1 MVQFTN
7 SSWTALWQE
16 AVAPDEPHKF
26 ARRLSWDGLSEEE
39 FETWLKSDCTDP
51 KEGSSAWAKRLA
63 LVSELLKEAWDLP
76 LVPVSSDEDQLPF
89 LDLWQPLHAPA
100 IGWLKEQIG
109 STALDGR
116 IAPAAWTQLVD
127 GLIQRLCS
135 IGEQVLWSCFSS
147 ERTPGTM
154 LLAHLG
160 AAGDGSGP
168 PVREHYEAFVQRHR
182 RDGLQSLLLEFP
194 ELGRFVGTVIEL
206 WLQASADML
215 ERVGSDRLALESK
228 FGIPAHLCLDGIQQ
242 GLSDPHR
249 GGRAVAILSFGLAGE
264 EDSKWKVVYKPKDM
278 RADAAYQAVLLDLNQ
293 RSYVIQL

>member
-51 KEGSSAWAKRLA
+51 KEGSSAWATRLA

-100 IGWLKEQIG
+100 IGWLQEQIG

-116 IAPAAWTQLVD
+116 IALAAWTQLVD
-127 GLIQRLCS
+127 GLMRRLCF

-160 AAGDGSGP
+160 AAGDGSGSGAGRGDQP
-168 PVREHYEAFVQRHR
+168 LAGDCSGAADTSRLR
-182 RDGLQSLLLEFP
+182 RDAAVHRKAQRG
-194 ELGRFVGTVIEL
+194 
-206 WLQASADML
+206 
-215 ERVGSDRLALESK
+215 
-228 FGIPAHLCLDGIQQ
+228 PAAPDVVRQPRCGV
-242 GLSDPHR
+242 R
-249 GGRAVAILSFGLAGE
+249 RAAACAAGRAAG
-264 EDSKWKVVYKPKDM
+264 VPRVPLYGT
-278 RADAAYQAVLLDLNQ
+278 LL
-293 RSYVIQL
+293 